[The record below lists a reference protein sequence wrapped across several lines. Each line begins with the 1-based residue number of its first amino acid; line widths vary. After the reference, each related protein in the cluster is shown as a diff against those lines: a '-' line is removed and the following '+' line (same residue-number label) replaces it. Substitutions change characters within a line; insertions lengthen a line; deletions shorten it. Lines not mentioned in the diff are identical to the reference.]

1 MMKWKKVGIYLGSL
15 VILAFMFSFCYLFS
29 YEKALNDFNSSSTEQ
44 NSELVSYLKELT
56 EDKTEASAGVKESA
70 QVDTTSEA
78 RVMPDTVYK
87 LETYDITTNT
97 TTTEVLN
104 PPGKFIGLSRD
115 ELISLLAEE
124 MQDMSLSEYQKGLV
138 SYVLISFS
146 EKEIVLRKSYN
157 AELIQNKY
165 YLAIY
170 DGEVIVYYS
179 DKKTIYERT
188 GIEAACLSDKAQSE
202 LSLGKY
208 VKDEAELYSLLES
221 YSS

>member
-1 MMKWKKVGIYLGSL
+1 MKWRKAGIYIGCLLG
-15 VILAFMFSFCYLFS
+15 LAFMFSFCYYFS
-29 YEKALNDFNSSSTEQ
+29 YDRALNEFNSRSVEQNHELISYLQDLTSEDAKASVKDSTQTSSST
-44 NSELVSYLKELT
+44 
-56 EDKTEASAGVKESA
+56 
-70 QVDTTSEA
+70 EA

-97 TTTEVLN
+97 TTTELLN

-124 MQDMSLSEYQKGLV
+124 MQDMSLSEYHKGLV

-146 EKEIVLRKSYN
+146 DKEIVLRKSYN
-157 AELIQNKY
+157 PELIQFKY

-179 DKKTIYERT
+179 DKKTVYENT
-188 GIEAACLSDKAQSE
+188 GIEANCLSEKAQSE
-202 LSLGKY
+202 LSIGKF